1 MRPAWHDVPVT
12 DDEFVEMVVAACR
25 RLPNAEAVNLGG
37 SRARGDF
44 RPDSDWDFAL
54 YYRGEI
60 DPRPFE
66 ELSWPGRVFRPFE
79 WGQVMYGGAVF
90 DLDGR
95 HFDIHFR
102 NLDVVEHW
110 TREANEGRF
119 DVYILGFHLAGI
131 PTYMLPGE
139 LASSRSLWGD
149 LVRPDYPDALRK
161 SAPLFWLGRA
171 NRELDYASYWA
182 TSANPISCA
191 GALAKVVLQG
201 AHARLAHRGVWAL
214 NEKRMVQWAALDGL
228 NGRFS
233 CLGASEEDLSAAI
246 ADVRASIGDIESEVS
261 DQG

>member
-1 MRPAWHDVPVT
+1 MPVT
-12 DDEFVEMVVAACR
+12 ETEFIETVVAACR

-44 RPDSDWDFAL
+44 RPDSDWDFAV

-60 DPRPFE
+60 DSRPFE
-66 ELSWPGRVFRPFE
+66 ELDWPGRVFRPFE

-110 TREANEGRF
+110 THEANEGRF

-139 LASSRSLWGD
+139 LAGSQVLWGD
-149 LVRPDYPDALRK
+149 LPRPDYPEALRK
-161 SAPLFWLGRA
+161 SAPPSWLDRA
-171 NRELDYASYWA
+171 KRELDYASYWA
-182 TSANPISCA
+182 NSANPISCA
-191 GALAKVVLQG
+191 GALARVVLQG
-201 AHARLAHRGVWAL
+201 SHARLAHRGIWAL
-214 NEKRMVQWAALDGL
+214 NEKRMVQLADLTNL
-228 NGRFS
+228 YGRFS
-233 CLGASEEDLSAAI
+233 NLGSSRGSLHLAI
-246 ADVRASIGDIESEVS
+246 QDVRASIGEIETEVL
-261 DQG
+261 DQP